1 MKKIKLDTFMD
12 FRMLSSLAFSPDGAK
27 LAYVLTGID
36 REKKEYVSR
45 LRLRAGDDDRLMV
58 SDGKI
63 GEYFFED
70 AEHILFATDRR
81 DEKKKDKDEKEASTV
96 LYRLPLTGGEAEKAY
111 ELPLHAGSFRL
122 LPDGNLLMT
131 GEISTENPDLCLLEE
146 NKRKKVLEKLREE
159 KDYEVLTES
168 PFVFNGRGL
177 IQGKRSALFLYQ
189 VRENK
194 LRRLTGKYTDVS
206 TFRIHGEEVY
216 FSGVNYRNRRP
227 NRDCLY
233 RLDLKTGKTRQ
244 MPGPRLIIY
253 AIEFIGDTLVVIGAD
268 GKRFGDN
275 ENPCFYTFDI
285 RSQEQKL
292 LREADESLG
301 NMMLTDVEYGTARL
315 TKADEDFLYFSAL
328 DRDGCKLKRIS
339 LSGEIETVVST
350 SGLLSD
356 YDVQGGDIY
365 FAGMFD
371 MKLPELYHAE
381 KNGTRCLTDWNTEVL
396 KDVYVAQPQPV
407 TAELDGEEIDGWV
420 LLPEGYDPQKKY
432 PAVLDIHGGP
442 KCAYGPIFFHEMQ
455 SWVAKGYIV
464 FFCNPHGS
472 DGRGNA
478 FAYLDLCWG
487 SIDYRQIMAFTD
499 KVLETYPAID
509 TRRLCCT
516 GGSYGGYM
524 SNWILGHTD
533 RFCCIATQRSIS
545 NWISMY
551 GISDIPPISNFE
563 ICSADPYSE
572 KGFAEMWNVSPLKY
586 VRNAKTPT
594 LIIHSEEDH
603 RCPIAEGYQLY
614 TALVYLR
621 VPARMVVFHGENH
634 ELSRTGK
641 PAHRLRRLEEITGWF
656 DKYTKLQERT
666 QQP

>member
-1 MKKIKLDTFMD
+1 M
-12 FRMLSSLAFSPDGAK
+12 
-27 LAYVLTGID
+27 
-36 REKKEYVSR
+36 
-45 LRLRAGDDDRLMV
+45 
-58 SDGKI
+58 
-63 GEYFFED
+63 
-70 AEHILFATDRR
+70 
-81 DEKKKDKDEKEASTV
+81 

-111 ELPLHAGSFRL
+111 ELPLDAGSFKL
-122 LPDGNLLMT
+122 LPDGNLLMI
-131 GEISTENPDLCLLEE
+131 GEISTDHPDLYLLEGE
-146 NKRKKVLEKLREE
+146 KKKQALEKISEE
-159 KDYEVLTES
+159 KDYDVLTES

-189 VRENK
+189 VGEKK
-194 LRRLTGKYTDVS
+194 LRRLTGKNTDVND
-206 TFRIHGEEVY
+206 FRVQGKDVY
-216 FSGVNYRNRRP
+216 FSGVNFRNRRP

-233 RLDLKTGKTRQ
+233 RLDLETGRTEQ
-244 MPGPRLIIY
+244 VLGPRLMIY
-253 AIEFIGDTLVVIGAD
+253 AIEFIGDELIVVGAD

-275 ENPCFYTFDI
+275 ENPCFYTFDL
-285 RSQEQKL
+285 SSKELKL
-292 LREADESLG
+292 LCEADESLG
-301 NMMLTDVEYGTARL
+301 NAMLTDVEYGAARF
-315 TKADEDFLYFSAL
+315 TKADGGYLWFPAL
-328 DRDGCKLKRIS
+328 DRDGCKIKRI
-339 LSGEIETVVST
+339 GPDGAMETVVST
-350 SGLLSD
+350 NGLISD
-356 YDVQGGDIY
+356 FDVHEGNVF
-365 FAGMFD
+365 FAGMLD
-371 MKLPELYHAE
+371 MKLPELYCAE
-381 KNGTRCLTDWNTEVL
+381 SGEIRCLTSWNAEVL
-396 KDVYVAQPQPV
+396 KDTYVAQPRPL

-420 LLPEGYDPQKKY
+420 LLPEAYDPKKKY

-455 SWVAKGYIV
+455 AWAAKGYIV

-478 FAYLDLCWG
+478 FSYLDLQWG

-509 TRRLCCT
+509 EKRVCCT
-516 GGSYGGYM
+516 GGSYGGFM

-545 NWISMY
+545 NWVSMY

-572 KGFAEMWNVSPLKY
+572 KGLAEMWDVSPLKY
-586 VRNAKTPT
+586 VENAKTPT
-594 LIIHSEEDH
+594 LIIHSDEDY

-656 DKYTKLQERT
+656 DKYTK
-666 QQP
+666 

>member
-1 MKKIKLDTFMD
+1 MKKIELDTFMN
-12 FRMLSSLAFSPDGAK
+12 FRMLSSLTFSPGGGK
-27 LAYVLTGID
+27 LAYTLTEID

-45 LRLRAGDDDRLMV
+45 LRLRIGDDDRPMV

-70 AEHILFATDRR
+70 AEHLLFITDRR
-81 DEKKKDKDEKEASTV
+81 DEKKKDKDKEEESTV
-96 LYRLPLTGGEAEKAY
+96 LYRLSLTGGEAEKAY
-111 ELPLHAGSFRL
+111 ELPLKAGNFRFL
-122 LPDGNLLMT
+122 QDGNLLMT
-131 GEISTENPDLCLLEE
+131 GEISTEIPDFYLLEGD
-146 NKRKKVLEKLREE
+146 KKKKALEKLDEE
-159 KDYEVLTES
+159 RDYEVLTES

-177 IQGKRSALFLYQ
+177 IQGKRDALFIFQ
-189 VRENK
+189 IRENR
-194 LRRLTGKYTDVS
+194 LQRLTGKYTNVGI
-206 TFRIHGEEVY
+206 FRIHGEEIY

-233 RLDLKTGKTRQ
+233 RLDLKTGKIRQ
-244 MPGPRLIIY
+244 VLGPRLIIY
-253 AIEFIGDTLVVIGAD
+253 AIEFIGDTLVVVGAD

-275 ENPCFYTFDI
+275 ENPCFYTFDT
-285 RSQEQKL
+285 QTCELKL
-292 LREADESLG
+292 LCEADESLG
-301 NMMLTDVEYGTARL
+301 NMMLTDVEYGAARF
-315 TKADEDFLYFSAL
+315 TKADEDFLYFPAL
-328 DRDGCKLKRIS
+328 DRDGCKLKRID
-339 LSGEIETVVST
+339 LYGVIETVVST
-350 SGLLSD
+350 NGLLSD
-356 YDVQGGDIY
+356 YDVYEGNIC
-365 FAGMFD
+365 FAGMLD

-381 KNGTRCLTDWNTEVL
+381 ENGARCLTAWNSEIL
-396 KDVYVAQPQPV
+396 KDIYVAQPQPV

-420 LLPEGYDPQKKY
+420 LLPEGYDSQKKY

-455 SWVAKGYIV
+455 VWAAKGYIV

-478 FAYLDLCWG
+478 FSYLDLSWG

-499 KVLETYPAID
+499 KVLKTYPAVD

-621 VPARMVVFHGENH
+621 VPVRMVVFHGENH

-641 PAHRLRRLEEITGWF
+641 PAHRLRRLEEITSWF
-656 DKYTKLQERT
+656 DKYTK
-666 QQP
+666 

>member
-1 MKKIKLDTFMD
+1 MKKIELDTFMD
-12 FRMLSSLAFSPDGAK
+12 FRMISSVKFSPDGKK

-45 LRLRAGDDDRLMV
+45 LRLRTGEDDRPMV
-58 SDGKI
+58 SDGRI
-63 GEYFFED
+63 GEFFFED

-81 DEKKKDKDEKEASTV
+81 DEKKKEKDAEEKGPSTV

-111 ELPLHAGSFRL
+111 ELPLDAGDFKPL
-122 LPDGNLLMT
+122 ADGNLLMT
-131 GEISTENPDLCLLEE
+131 GEISTEQPDLYLLEGE
-146 NKRKKVLEKLREE
+146 KRKKALEKLAEE

-168 PFVFNGRGL
+168 PFVYNGRGL
-177 IQGKRSALFLYQ
+177 IQGKRSALFHYQ
-189 VRENK
+189 TKEKK
-194 LRRLTGKYTDVS
+194 LRRLTGKWTDVGD
-206 TFRIHGEEVY
+206 FRVHGKDVY
-216 FSGVNYRNRRP
+216 FSGVTFRNRCP
-227 NRDCLY
+227 NRECLY
-233 RLDLKTGKTRQ
+233 HLDLETGKTEQ
-244 MPGPRLIIY
+244 VLGPRLIIY
-253 AIEFIGDTLVVIGAD
+253 TLGFIGDTLVVIGAD

-275 ENPCFYTFDI
+275 ENPRFYTFDTAT
-285 RSQEQKL
+285 RELKL
-292 LREADESLG
+292 LCDADESLG
-301 NMMLTDVEYGTARL
+301 NMMLTDVEYGGSRF
-315 TKADEDFLYFSAL
+315 TKTEGNYLYFPAL
-328 DRDGCKLKRIS
+328 DRDGCKIKRIG
-339 LSGEIETVVST
+339 LKGTIETIVST
-350 SGLLSD
+350 DGLLSD
-356 YDVQGGDIY
+356 YDVYKGKVIY
-365 FAGMFD
+365 AGMFD
-371 MKLPELYHAE
+371 MKLPELYQAE
-381 KNGTRCLTDWNTEVL
+381 KKGTRCLTDWNTEVL
-396 KDVYVAQPQPV
+396 KDVYVAKPRPL

-420 LLPEGYDPQKKY
+420 LLPEDYDPKKKY

-442 KCAYGPIFFHEMQ
+442 KCAYGPVFFHEMQ
-455 SWVAKGYIV
+455 AWAAKGYIV

-478 FAYLDLCWG
+478 FAYLDLQWG

-509 TRRLCCT
+509 REKVCCT

-533 RFCCIATQRSIS
+533 RFCCIVTQRSIS
-545 NWISMY
+545 NWVSMY

-563 ICSADPYSE
+563 VCSADPYSE
-572 KGFAEMWNVSPLKY
+572 KGFEEMWDVSPLKY
-586 VRNAKTPT
+586 VQNAKTPT

-614 TALVYLR
+614 TALVYLK

-656 DKYTKLQERT
+656 EKYAR
-666 QQP
+666 

>member
-1 MKKIKLDTFMD
+1 MKKISLDAFMD
-12 FRMLSSLAFSPDGAK
+12 FRMLSSLTWSPDGGK

-36 REKKEYVSR
+36 RDKKEYISR
-45 LRLRAGDDDRLMV
+45 LRVRIGDDDRPMV
-58 SDGKI
+58 NDGKI
-63 GEYFFED
+63 GEFFFED

-81 DEKKKDKDEKEASTV
+81 DEKKKNKDAEDKGASTV

-111 ELPLHAGSFRL
+111 EFSLDAGNFKRL
-122 LPDGNLLMT
+122 ADGNLLMT
-131 GEISTENPDLCLLEE
+131 AEISTEDPDLYRLEGD
-146 NKRKKVLEKLREE
+146 KKKKALEKLAEE

-168 PFVFNGRGL
+168 PFVSNGRGL

-189 VRENK
+189 VKEK
-194 LRRLTGKYTDVS
+194 KMRRLTGKWTDVGAY
-206 TFRIHGEEVY
+206 RVHGKDIY

-227 NRDCLY
+227 NRECLY
-233 RLDLKTGKTRQ
+233 RLDLETGKTEQ
-244 MPGPRLIIY
+244 VLGPRLIIY

-275 ENPCFYTFDI
+275 ENPRFYIFDTG
-285 RSQEQKL
+285 SLELKL
-292 LREADESLG
+292 LCDADESLG
-301 NMMLTDVEYGTARL
+301 NAMLTDVQYGASRFTR
-315 TKADEDFLYFSAL
+315 ADGDFLYFPAL

-339 LSGEIETVVST
+339 LNGVIETVVST
-350 SGLLSD
+350 GGLISD
-356 YDVQGGDIY
+356 YDVHEGKVTY
-365 FAGMFD
+365 AGMFD
-371 MKLPELYHAE
+371 MKLPELYQAE
-381 KNGTRCLTDWNTEVL
+381 NKGSRCLTTWNTEAL
-396 KDVYVAQPQPV
+396 KDTYIAKPQPLM
-407 TAELDGEEIDGWV
+407 AELDGEEIDGWV
-420 LLPEGYDPQKKY
+420 LLPEDYDPQKKY

-442 KCAYGPIFFHEMQ
+442 KCAYGPVFFHEMQ
-455 SWVAKGYIV
+455 AWAAKGYIV

-478 FAYLDLCWG
+478 FSYLDLQWG
-487 SIDYRQIMAFTD
+487 SIDYSQIMAFTD
-499 KVLETYPAID
+499 KVLEMYPAID
-509 TRRLCCT
+509 TSRICCT

-545 NWISMY
+545 NWLTMY

-563 ICSADPYSE
+563 VCSADPYSE
-572 KGFAEMWNVSPLKY
+572 KGMAEMWEVSPLKY

-621 VPARMVVFHGENH
+621 VPTRMVVFHGENH

-656 DKYTKLQERT
+656 DKYASLSPES
-666 QQP
+666 

>member
-12 FRMLSSLAFSPDGAK
+12 FRMLSSLTLSPDGGK

-45 LRLRAGDDDRLMV
+45 LRLRIGDDDRPMV

-63 GEYFFED
+63 GEFFFED
-70 AEHILFATDRR
+70 HAHILFATDKR
-81 DEKKKDKDEKEASTV
+81 DEKKKEKDAEEKGASTV

-111 ELPLHAGSFRL
+111 ELPLDAGSFKL

-131 GEISTENPDLCLLEE
+131 GEISTENPDLYLLTGD
-146 NKRKKVLEKLREE
+146 KKKKALEKIGEE

-189 VRENK
+189 VKENK
-194 LRRLTGKYTDVS
+194 LRRLTAKYMDVGSFRVHGKD
-206 TFRIHGEEVY
+206 VY
-216 FSGVNYRNRRP
+216 FTGVQFRNRRP

-233 RLDLKTGKTRQ
+233 RLDLETGKTEQ
-244 MPGPRLIIY
+244 VLGPKLMIY
-253 AIEFIGDTLVVIGAD
+253 AIEFIGDTLVVIGTD
-268 GKRFGDN
+268 GKRFGVN
-275 ENPCFYTFDI
+275 ENPCFYALDL
-285 RSQEQKL
+285 QAHALKL
-292 LREADESLG
+292 LCQADESLG
-301 NMMLTDVEYGTARL
+301 NAMLTDVEYGGARF
-315 TKADEDFLYFSAL
+315 TKAEGDHLYFPAL
-328 DRDGCKLKRIS
+328 DRDGCKLKRIG
-339 LSGEIETVVST
+339 LDGVIETVASAN
-350 SGLLSD
+350 GILSD
-356 YDVQGGDIY
+356 YDVHEGHI
-365 FAGMFD
+365 FFVGMLD
-371 MKLPELYHAE
+371 MKLPELYRAE
-381 KNGTRCLTDWNTEVL
+381 KDGNRRLTSWNEDVL
-396 KDVYVAQPQPV
+396 KDTYVARPQPIL
-407 TAELDGEEIDGWV
+407 AELDGEEIDGWV
-420 LLPEGYDPQKKY
+420 LLPEDYDPRKKY

-442 KCAYGPIFFHEMQ
+442 KCAYGPVFFHEMQ
-455 SWVAKGYIV
+455 AWAAKGYIV

-478 FAYLDLCWG
+478 FSYLDLQWG

-499 KVLETYPAID
+499 KVLESYPAID
-509 TRRLCCT
+509 VKRLCCT

-533 RFCCIATQRSIS
+533 RFCCIATQRSIA
-545 NWISMY
+545 NWVSMY
-551 GISDIPPISNFE
+551 GISDIPPVSNFE
-563 ICSADPYSE
+563 VCSDDPYSE
-572 KGFAEMWNVSPLKY
+572 KGFAEMWDVSPLKY

-656 DKYTKLQERT
+656 DKYAKG
-666 QQP
+666 

>member
-1 MKKIKLDTFMD
+1 MMKKIGLDTFMD
-12 FRMLSSLAFSPDGAK
+12 FRMLSSLTYSPDGGK
-27 LAYVLTGID
+27 LAYVLTEID
-36 REKKEYVSR
+36 REKKEYVSK
-45 LRLRAGDDDRLMV
+45 LRLRVEDSDRPMV

-63 GEYFFED
+63 GEFFFED

-81 DEKKKDKDEKEASTV
+81 DEKKKEKDAEDKGVSTV
-96 LYRLPLTGGEAEKAY
+96 LYRLPLSGGEAEIAY
-111 ELPLHAGSFRL
+111 EFSLDAGSFKRL
-122 LPDGNLLMT
+122 EDGNLLMT
-131 GEISTENPDLCLLEE
+131 GEISTEHPDLYHLEGE
-146 NKRKKVLEKLREE
+146 KKKKALEKISEE

-168 PFVFNGRGL
+168 PFVYNGRGL

-189 VRENK
+189 AQEKK
-194 LRRLTGKYTDVS
+194 LRRLTGKWTDVN
-206 TFRIHGEEVY
+206 TFRVHGKDVY
-216 FSGVNYRNRRP
+216 FSGVTYRNRCP
-227 NRDCLY
+227 NRECLY
-233 RLDLKTGKTRQ
+233 RLDLETGKTEQ
-244 MPGPRLIIY
+244 VLDPRLIIY
-253 AIEFIGDTLVVIGAD
+253 AIEFIGDTLIVIGAD

-275 ENPCFYTFDI
+275 ENPLFYTFDT
-285 RSQEQKL
+285 RSLELKL
-292 LREADESLG
+292 LCDADESLG
-301 NMMLTDVEYGTARL
+301 NAMLTDVEYGASRF
-315 TKADEDFLYFSAL
+315 TKADGGFLYFPAL
-328 DRDGCKLKRIS
+328 DRDGCKLKRID
-339 LSGEIETVVST
+339 LNGVIETVVS
-350 SGLLSD
+350 SDGLISD
-356 YDVQGGDIY
+356 FDVQDEQITC
-365 FAGMFD
+365 AGMLG
-371 MKLPELYHAE
+371 MNPPELYRAE
-381 KNGTRCLTDWNTEVL
+381 NKKLRCLTSWNTEAL
-396 KDVYVAQPQPV
+396 KDTYVAQPQPL

-420 LLPEGYDPQKKY
+420 LLPENYDPQKKY

-442 KCAYGPIFFHEMQ
+442 KCAYGPVFFHEMQ
-455 SWVAKGYIV
+455 AWAAKGYIV

-478 FAYLDLCWG
+478 FAYLDLQWG

-499 KVLETYPAID
+499 KVLEVYPAID

-545 NWISMY
+545 NWVTMY

-563 ICSADPYSE
+563 VTSADPYSE
-572 KGFAEMWNVSPLKY
+572 KGLAEMWEVSPLKY

-656 DKYTKLQERT
+656 DKYTNT
-666 QQP
+666 

>member
-1 MKKIKLDTFMD
+1 MKKMKLDTFMD
-12 FRMLSSLAFSPDGAK
+12 FRMLSSLTLSPDGSR
-27 LAYVLTGID
+27 LAYVVTGID

-45 LRLRAGDDDRLMV
+45 LRLRTGDEDRAMV

-63 GEYFFED
+63 GEFFFED
-70 AEHILFATDRR
+70 ADHILFATERR
-81 DEKKKDKDEKEASTV
+81 DEKKKEKDEEEKGASTV
-96 LYRLPLTGGEAEKAY
+96 LYRLPLTGGEAETAY
-111 ELPLHAGSFRL
+111 ELPLDADSFRL

-131 GEISTENPDLCLLEE
+131 GEITTENPDLYLLEGE
-146 NKRKKVLEKLREE
+146 KKKKALEKIGEE

-168 PFVFNGRGL
+168 PFVYNGRGL

-189 VRENK
+189 PKENR
-194 LRRLTGKYTDVS
+194 LRRLTEKYTDVGS
-206 TFRIHGEEVY
+206 FRVHGKDVY
-216 FSGVNYRNRRP
+216 FSGVRFRNRCP
-227 NRDCLY
+227 NRDGLY
-233 RLDLKTGKTRQ
+233 HLDLETGKTEKL
-244 MPGPRLIIY
+244 PVPRLIIY

-275 ENPCFYTFDI
+275 ENPCFYTFDP
-285 RSQEQKL
+285 RSGEFRL
-292 LREADESLG
+292 LCEADESLG
-301 NMMLTDVEYGTARL
+301 YGMLTDVEYGASRF
-315 TKADEDFLYFSAL
+315 TKAEGDYLYFPAL
-328 DRDGCKLKRIS
+328 DRDGCKIKRIG
-339 LSGEIETVVST
+339 LDGVIETVAAGE
-350 SGLLSD
+350 GLISD
-356 YDVQGGDIY
+356 YDVHGDSLF
-365 FAGMFD
+365 FAGMLN
-371 MKLPELYHAE
+371 MKLPELYRAE
-381 KNGTRCLTDWNTEVL
+381 AEGNRRLTSWNAEAL
-396 KDVYVAQPQPV
+396 QDVFVAQPNPI

-420 LLPEGYDPQKKY
+420 LLPEDYDPQKKY

-442 KCAYGPIFFHEMQ
+442 KCAYGPVFFHEMQ
-455 SWVAKGYIV
+455 AWASKGYIV

-478 FAYLDLCWG
+478 FSYLDLQWG

-509 TRRLCCT
+509 TKRMCCT

-545 NWISMY
+545 NWVSMY

-563 ICSADPYSE
+563 VCSADPYSE
-572 KGFAEMWNVSPLKY
+572 KGFAEMWDVSPLKY
-586 VRNAKTPT
+586 VQNAKTPT

-614 TALVYLR
+614 TALVYLQ

-656 DKYTKLQERT
+656 DKYTK
-666 QQP
+666 

>member
-1 MKKIKLDTFMD
+1 MKKIGLDTFMD
-12 FRMLSSLAFSPDGAK
+12 FRMLSSLTFSPDGGK
-27 LAYVLTGID
+27 LAYVLTETD

-45 LRLRAGDDDRLMV
+45 LRMRTGGEDRPMV
-58 SDGKI
+58 SDGRI
-63 GEYFFED
+63 GEFFFED
-70 AEHILFATDRR
+70 ADHLLFVTDKRG
-81 DEKKKDKDEKEASTV
+81 EAKKEKEGEEEKGDSTV

-111 ELPLHAGSFRL
+111 EFPLDAGSFRL

-131 GEISTENPDLCLLEE
+131 GDIRTEHPDLYLLEGD
-146 NKRKKVLEKLREE
+146 KKKKALEQLAEE

-168 PFVFNGRGL
+168 PFVHNGRGL

-189 VRENK
+189 VKENK
-194 LRRLTGKYTDVS
+194 LRRLTGKWTDVEDY
-206 TFRIHGEEVY
+206 RIHGKDVY
-216 FSGVNYRNRRP
+216 FSGVTFRTRCP
-227 NRDCLY
+227 NRECLY
-233 RLDLKTGKTRQ
+233 RLDLETGKTEQ
-244 MPGPRLIIY
+244 VLGPRLIIY
-253 AIEFIGDTLVVIGAD
+253 ALEFVGDTLIVIGAD

-275 ENPCFYTFDI
+275 ENPCFYTFDPAS
-285 RSQEQKL
+285 RELKL
-292 LREADESLG
+292 LCAADESLG
-301 NMMLTDVEYGTARL
+301 NGMLTDVEYGASRF
-315 TKADEDFLYFSAL
+315 TKADGGFLYFPAL

-339 LSGEIETVVST
+339 PDGAIETAVST
-350 SGLLSD
+350 EGLLSD
-356 YDVQGGDIY
+356 YDVLDGKICY
-365 FAGMFD
+365 AGMFG
-371 MKLPELYHAE
+371 MKLPELYSAE
-381 KNGTRCLTDWNTEVL
+381 KDGDRCLTSWNTKVL
-396 KDVYVAQPQPV
+396 EDVYVAQPRPLK
-407 TAELDGEEIDGWV
+407 AELDGEEIDGWV
-420 LLPEGYDPQKKY
+420 LLPEDYDPQKKY

-442 KCAYGPIFFHEMQ
+442 KCAYGPVFFHEMQ
-455 SWVAKGYIV
+455 AWAAKGYIV

-472 DGRGNA
+472 DGRGNS
-478 FAYLDLCWG
+478 FSYLDLQWG

-509 TRRLCCT
+509 SGRVCCT

-545 NWISMY
+545 NWVSMY

-572 KGFAEMWNVSPLKY
+572 KGFAEMWDVSPLKY
-586 VRNAKTPT
+586 VANAKTPT
-594 LIIHSEEDH
+594 LIIHSEEDY

-621 VPARMVVFHGENH
+621 VPVRMVVFHGENH

-656 DKYTKLQERT
+656 DRYTK
-666 QQP
+666 